1 MVEVMAHINLT
12 YLQIKECYTNM
23 QEHIMKNQWIFS
35 QKKVTFCIFS
45 KTLEIN
51 GYFSYVMKIWKF
63 ERILLFILN
72 IFS

>member
-1 MVEVMAHINLT
+1 MCFACNKSNNKKPQGDGGVMDHINLT

-35 QKKVTFCIFS
+35 RKKVTFSIFS

-51 GYFSYVMKIWKF
+51 GVF
-63 ERILLFILN
+63 
-72 IFS
+72 